1 MFLYFIMGTK
11 EVLLEPSF
19 PRFDCIW
26 IVYKVR
32 SLNISKYIRAAPKK
46 KEDGEMSDAD
56 FA

>member
-1 MFLYFIMGTK
+1 MGTK